1 MSESEQG
8 PNHSVETDKEPEI
21 DKADESI
28 TEPQG
33 IEGGSE
39 QEKTPTNVTTP
50 NKESGTQ
57 VVPDPNG
64 TEQCSKEEKQT
75 PTMAS
80 TTIPPKKEGNT
91 QAPVRQEI
99 DNKGTTG
106 KQANIAYANIVNL
119 LDSPKESSTDEFTF
133 KDPTKLLPN
142 KPAGIPSFDFPKEI
156 EEHFAELKN
165 NRILLVD
172 CFDDNILRAASY
184 ELVHRTEENYE
195 QRLLTFEGSQLEQT
209 DLHLGIFVN
218 EKIGSGKKLIVVISL
233 KSQKFLD
240 SMFFE
245 ESLSADSIKE
255 QLAKNDIMLVCFAN
269 SNFIQD
275 IWREKQSYFHFSKW
289 NIPFLS
295 YLLNAYF
302 NNNIAESLEKQ
313 ILQQRNY
320 GLWDENNSDSEFYG
334 LIYGYLRN
342 GTEQLREEVEKRDQ
356 YSEGE
361 SVSEFLKKIRTV
373 RPKELIKD
381 DDPITNTVLY
391 VATFF
396 PGLNRR
402 DFDFIVSLFLKG
414 EKTTIEEES
423 TRKTKKGKIKTV
435 RTIKKR
441 NCLKIWEKSQDKI
454 LAECH
459 IQVIRSELGSQIVD
473 FSLPYLR
480 GELKKYLEQ
489 KSLYINHFE
498 RIRESGLLFN
508 FNVSQQII
516 ENVINLAAEMAISDP
531 SHYGGN
537 WLMGVIIGIKQHL
550 AIDIDI
556 GTNNEV
562 EALFQTL
569 VIELAKEERKKQIRP
584 FVIRLSQLI
593 REMLNYPQLQEMI
606 KNFLENLM
614 KEKHYDAV
622 LVIVLEIVKQLRF
635 VSQFD
640 GMYWI
645 KQLLERGEPQAKK
658 EAYKTLLEQAKQS
671 GLRVYDLLEK
681 VKTWIPDPNLDYDK
695 YSPSNKYALK
705 FIIDYARDTLSHFN
719 IAHYGV
725 WPSKYPLFAN
735 LTEEKELKQIDLLI
749 SWMFHPKMQNVLN
762 ALDDFIK
769 ANKINVNNT
778 LLADLIE
785 IWFKVLYGF
794 QTTNL
799 HPEVLAVSD
808 RLLRQIVLN
817 SNRSQQRELVRR
829 WWVRQDFF
837 TEEIRQIPIAER
849 TKRQQLT
856 NERKVILEL
865 HKNFKALVK

>member
-1 MSESEQG
+1 
-8 PNHSVETDKEPEI
+8 
-21 DKADESI
+21 
-28 TEPQG
+28 
-33 IEGGSE
+33 
-39 QEKTPTNVTTP
+39 
-50 NKESGTQ
+50 
-57 VVPDPNG
+57 
-64 TEQCSKEEKQT
+64 
-75 PTMAS
+75 
-80 TTIPPKKEGNT
+80 
-91 QAPVRQEI
+91 
-99 DNKGTTG
+99 
-106 KQANIAYANIVNL
+106 
-119 LDSPKESSTDEFTF
+119 
-133 KDPTKLLPN
+133 
-142 KPAGIPSFDFPKEI
+142 
-156 EEHFAELKN
+156 
-165 NRILLVD
+165 
-172 CFDDNILRAASY
+172 
-184 ELVHRTEENYE
+184 
-195 QRLLTFEGSQLEQT
+195 
-209 DLHLGIFVN
+209 
-218 EKIGSGKKLIVVISL
+218 
-233 KSQKFLD
+233 
-240 SMFFE
+240 MFFE
-245 ESLSADSIKE
+245 EPLHAQSIKE
-255 QLAKNDIMLVCFAN
+255 QLEKNDIMLVCFAN
-269 SNFIQD
+269 SSFIQE
-275 IWREKQSYFHFSKW
+275 IWREKRSFFHFPKW

-295 YLLNAYF
+295 PLLKSRFNEDTANYLK
-302 NNNIAESLEKQ
+302 KQ

-320 GLWDENNSDSEFYG
+320 GLWDENNSDREFYG
-334 LIYGYLRN
+334 LISGYLRS
-342 GTEQLREEVEKRDQ
+342 GTRQLREEVENRNL
-356 YSEGE
+356 YSEGD
-361 SVSEFLKKIRTV
+361 SVADFLKEIRTV
-373 RPKELIKD
+373 RAKELFQD
-381 DDPITNTVLY
+381 DDLVKNTVLY

-396 PGLNRR
+396 PGLNRH
-402 DFDFIVSLFLKG
+402 DFDFIVSLLLKG
-414 EKTTIEEES
+414 EKNTIEKES

-435 RTIKKR
+435 RTTKKR
-441 NCLKIWEKSQDKI
+441 NCLKIWEKNQDKI
-454 LAECH
+454 LVECH
-459 IQVIRSELGSQIVD
+459 LQVIRSELGSQIID

-508 FNVSQQII
+508 FNASQKLI

-556 GTNNEV
+556 GTNNEIEV
-562 EALFQTL
+562 LFQTL

-614 KEKHYDAV
+614 REKHYDAV
-622 LVIVLEIVKQLRF
+622 LVIVLGIVKQLRF

-645 KQLLERGEPQAKK
+645 KQLLNRGEPQAKK

-681 VKTWIPDPNLDYDK
+681 VKTWIPNPNLDYDK

-769 ANKINVNNT
+769 ANGINVNT

-799 HPEVLAVSD
+799 HPEVLAVSE
-808 RLLRQIVLN
+808 RLLRQIVSN
-817 SNRSQQRELVRR
+817 TNRSQQRELIRR
-829 WWVRQDFF
+829 WWARQDFF
-837 TEEIRQIPIAER
+837 TKEIQKVGIAER
-849 TKRQQLT
+849 AKRQPLI

-865 HKNFKALVK
+865 HKNFKALAN

>member
-1 MSESEQG
+1 M
-8 PNHSVETDKEPEI
+8 T
-21 DKADESI
+21 
-28 TEPQG
+28 
-33 IEGGSE
+33 E
-39 QEKTPTNVTTP
+39 QE
-50 NKESGTQ
+50 Q
-57 VVPDPNG
+57 
-64 TEQCSKEEKQT
+64 SKSQELEEKQEDEKLVD
-75 PTMAS
+75 S
-80 TTIPPKKEGNT
+80 VKKEQDIHEEKET
-91 QAPVRQEI
+91 KETTVEQTTSASQQTSVRPKV
-99 DNKGTTG
+99 KGESIETVLTTG
-106 KQANIAYANIVNL
+106 SISNSTILIGQ
-119 LDSPKESSTDEFTF
+119 SKESSKDESTF
-133 KDPTKLLPN
+133 KDPTVPLPS
-142 KPAGIPSFDFPKEI
+142 KPVGLPPFDFPKEI

-172 CFDDNILRAASY
+172 CFDDNILRAAIY
-184 ELVHRTEENYE
+184 ELVHKTEANYE
-195 QRLLTFEGSQLEQT
+195 QRLLTFEGNQLEQT
-209 DLHLGIFVN
+209 DLHFGVFVN

-245 ESLSADSIKE
+245 ESLRAGSIKE
-255 QLAKNDIMLVCFAN
+255 QLAKNDIMFVCFAN

-275 IWREKQSYFHFSKW
+275 IWREKQSYFHFPKW

-295 YLLNAYF
+295 YLLKAYF
-302 NNNIAESLEKQ
+302 NDKIAESLEKQ

-334 LIYGYLRN
+334 LVYGYLRN
-342 GTEQLREEVEKRDQ
+342 GTEQLREEIEKRDQ
-356 YSEGE
+356 YSEGQ
-361 SVSEFLKKIRTV
+361 SVPDFLKTIRTV

-381 DDPITNTVLY
+381 DDLITNTVLY

-402 DFDFIVSLFLKG
+402 DFDSIVSLLLKG

-435 RTIKKR
+435 RTKKKR

-459 IQVIRSELGSQIVD
+459 LQMIRSEFGSQIFD

-562 EALFQTL
+562 EVLFQTL

-614 KEKHYDAV
+614 IEKHYDAL
-622 LVIVLEIVKQLRF
+622 LVIVLGIVKQLRF

-645 KQLLERGEPQAKK
+645 KQLLERGEAQAKK

-769 ANKINVNNT
+769 ANKINVNT

-799 HPEVLAVSD
+799 HPEVLVVSE
-808 RLLRQIVLN
+808 RLLQQVVLN
-817 SNRSQQRELVRR
+817 SDRSQRTFFLRR
-829 WWVRQDFF
+829 WGLRQSLF
-837 TEEIRQIPIAER
+837 TNEIRQIPIAER
-849 TKRQQLT
+849 AKRQRFI
-856 NERKVILEL
+856 NERQVILEL
-865 HKNFKALVK
+865 HKNFKALAK

>member
-1 MSESEQG
+1 MIEQEQ
-8 PNHSVETDKEPEI
+8 SKSQEVEEIQKDEKLVDNVEEKEPNIAGGKESKESKEPTASTSSQTSVCPKVEGDSI
-21 DKADESI
+21 ETVTTIGHISGNTIIVGQSDNTLKDES
-28 TEPQG
+28 
-33 IEGGSE
+33 
-39 QEKTPTNVTTP
+39 
-50 NKESGTQ
+50 
-57 VVPDPNG
+57 
-64 TEQCSKEEKQT
+64 
-75 PTMAS
+75 
-80 TTIPPKKEGNT
+80 
-91 QAPVRQEI
+91 
-99 DNKGTTG
+99 
-106 KQANIAYANIVNL
+106 
-119 LDSPKESSTDEFTF
+119 TF

-156 EEHFAELKN
+156 EEHFAELKS

-172 CFDDNILRAASY
+172 CVDENIARAACY
-184 ELVHRTEENYE
+184 ELVNSTEENYE
-195 QRLLTFEGSQLEQT
+195 KRLLTFESNKLEQP
-209 DLHLGIFVN
+209 DLHLDVFAN
-218 EKIGSGKKLIVVISL
+218 EKIGRGEKLVVLVSL

-245 ESLSADSIKE
+245 ESLHADSIKE
-255 QLAKNDIMLVCFAN
+255 QLEKNDMMLVCFAN

-275 IWREKQSYFHFSKW
+275 IWREKRSYFHFPKW
-289 NIPFLS
+289 NIPFLF
-295 YLLNAYF
+295 YLLKAYF
-302 NNNIAESLEKQ
+302 NDNIAESLEKQ

-334 LIYGYLRN
+334 LVYGYLRN
-342 GTEQLREEVEKRDQ
+342 GAEQLREEVEKRDP

-361 SVSEFLKKIRTV
+361 SVPDFLKKIRTV

-402 DFDFIVSLFLKG
+402 DFDFIVSFLLKG

-423 TRKTKKGKIKTV
+423 TRKTKKGKIKIV
-435 RTIKKR
+435 RTTKKR

-454 LAECH
+454 LADCH

-498 RIRESGLLFN
+498 QIRESGLLFN
-508 FNVSQQII
+508 FNVSRNII
-516 ENVINLAAEMAISDP
+516 DNMINLSVEMAVSDP
-531 SHYGGN
+531 NYYGEK
-537 WLMGVIIGIKQHL
+537 WLMAIIIGIKQHL
-550 AIDIDI
+550 NSDSDLEAD
-556 GTNNEV
+556 NEF
-562 EALFQTL
+562 EALIKSIA
-569 VIELAKEERKKQIRP
+569 IELAKEEKRLQIKP
-584 FVIRLSQLI
+584 IIIRLSELI

-606 KNFLENLM
+606 KNFLENM
-614 KEKHYDAV
+614 MRRKDYAV
-622 LVIVLEIVKQLRF
+622 LLEIVLGIVRQLRF

-719 IAHYGV
+719 RAHYGV

-769 ANKINVNNT
+769 ANKINVNT

-817 SNRSQQRELVRR
+817 TNRSQQRELVRR
-829 WWVRQDFF
+829 WWVRQGFF
-837 TEEIRQIPIAER
+837 TEEILKVGIAER